1 MADCALLNMFRT
13 GHPLPVSLVQLVFKD
28 QHMSPV
34 VDLSGG
40 TATKCDVLWVDQL
53 AKAQQVLAH
62 FHLDPALPTPHSNAV
77 VSLWLPQ
84 FKVDRGR
91 LHRIHWIFWKPP
103 GQRVVHRL
111 HLLSPEH
118 GSLSS
123 RLPGGP
129 SLRRCCCSRLNF
141 NSQTDKQT
149 ELLRRARL
157 PDRSEPVEHSRPL
170 QRVPAHNLAS
180 LHLAVASLQRH
191 LATSPLQENSEN
203 FDEPTERSRVS
214 QGEEQQAVD

>member
-1 MADCALLNMFRT
+1 
-13 GHPLPVSLVQLVFKD
+13 
-28 QHMSPV
+28 MSPV

-84 FKVDRGR
+84 FKVDRGL

-118 GSLSS
+118 GSLPS

-129 SLRRCCCSRLNF
+129 SLRRCCCCCCCRLNF
-141 NSQTDKQT
+141 NSQLIS
-149 ELLRRARL
+149 LLIEMRCA
-157 PDRSEPVEHSRPL
+157 SR
-170 QRVPAHNLAS
+170 QRVSAAAAS
-180 LHLAVASLQRH
+180 
-191 LATSPLQENSEN
+191 
-203 FDEPTERSRVS
+203 RSAARVIPS
-214 QGEEQQAVD
+214 VRFVE